1 MVKAKLDSTKR
12 LGELSFG
19 YFIFYVITGLSVKF
33 FLSQGAGRPGLNG
46 MEYLFYSTFS
56 STLIVTTFVLIRR
69 WYKINSVR
77 RVQFGKYLVPSELKY
92 ILPSGVLTAV
102 VIPTTTLMYSFRGI
116 SVMVAMVLMRGSV
129 IIISRV
135 VDEIQIRKGLL
146 KKKVYIEENIG
157 VIFALLAIGTKIF
170 SGGADGKVSP
180 FASLPVMVVFS
191 AYIVAYAFR
200 IYIMNYYKNTRPKES
215 KGDNNKSFF
224 AIEQIASTLTLFLVV
239 VVIILFAKVGGVT
252 GDRVTPFVN
261 AIFSPVKD
269 WWYWAM
275 IVGSAFGMVAFFSV
289 FLFMFK
295 GRTATF
301 AGLVNRLTSLIAG
314 TTSTVIF
321 AFAFG
326 GKFPIIVDWISLFFI
341 LVAVYFIAKA
351 EKKRTIEL
359 AMEKN
364 N

>member
-1 MVKAKLDSTKR
+1 MAKAKLDSTKR

-19 YFIFYVITGLSVKF
+19 YFIFYIITGLSVKF
-33 FLSQGAGRPGLNG
+33 FLSSGAGRPGLNG
-46 MEYLFYSTFS
+46 MEYLFYSTFA
-56 STLIVTTFVLIRR
+56 STTIVTAFVLIRK
-69 WYKINSVR
+69 WFKIDSIQ
-77 RVQFGKYLVPSELKY
+77 RVSFGKMMVPSELKY
-92 ILPSGVLTAV
+92 ILPSGVFTAV
-102 VIPTTTLMYSFRGI
+102 IVPTTTLMYSFKGI

-135 VDEIQIRKGLL
+135 VDAIQIKKGLL

-157 VIFALLAIGTKIF
+157 VVFALLAIGIKIF
-170 SGGADGKVSP
+170 SGGAEGKASP
-180 FASLPVMVVFS
+180 FASLPVMIVFS
-191 AYIVAYAFR
+191 AYIVSYAIR

-215 KGDNNKSFF
+215 KKDNNKAFF
-224 AIEQIASTLTLFLVV
+224 AIEQISSTITLALVV
-239 VVIILFAKVGGVT
+239 IVVILFAKIGGVT
-252 GDRVTPFVN
+252 GDRITPFVN

-275 IVGSAFGMVAFFSV
+275 LFGTAFGVVAFFSV

-321 AFAFG
+321 AIAFG
-326 GKFPIIVDWISLFFI
+326 GRFPLIVDWISLFFI
-341 LVAVYFIAKA
+341 LVAVTFIAFA
-351 EKKRTIEL
+351 EKKRAREL
-359 AMEKN
+359 
-364 N
+364 